1 MNSTLNFIDGHQI
14 SYAVAGA
21 CALFLFLL
29 LLFELLR
36 TRLYWIYEPRVHRD
50 DYKSKTPPA
59 PGRTPFAWV
68 RCVFEHWSD
77 YEQYA
82 GVDGVVLAHI
92 LRYMTDQ
99 CLFAAVVG
107 FVLLVPTYVTGD
119 GLSGYGYGKP
129 EGGSFSRWTITNI
142 DCRSGKRGAGDHCS
156 ATHCSAANRKN
167 RVFPHC
173 KNGSSEWRFVLVV
186 ACAWL
191 FTLRAL
197 VKLTANYE
205 RAKRLSLGRE
215 DNDDRSTCSNFG
227 STRSPWYCSLGVGW
241 PGRTT

>member
-1 MNSTLNFIDGHQI
+1 M
-14 SYAVAGA
+14 
-21 CALFLFLL
+21 
-29 LLFELLR
+29 
-36 TRLYWIYEPRVHRD
+36 
-50 DYKSKTPPA
+50 
-59 PGRTPFAWV
+59 
-68 RCVFEHWSD
+68 
-77 YEQYA
+77 
-82 GVDGVVLAHI
+82 LAHI

-142 DCRSGKRGAGDHCS
+142 YCRSGKRGAGDHCS

-227 STRSPWYCSLGVGW
+227 STPSPWSCSSGVGW

>member
-119 GLSGYGYGKP
+119 GLSG
-129 EGGSFSRWTITNI
+129 
-142 DCRSGKRGAGDHCS
+142 
-156 ATHCSAANRKN
+156 
-167 RVFPHC
+167 
-173 KNGSSEWRFVLVV
+173 
-186 ACAWL
+186 
-191 FTLRAL
+191 
-197 VKLTANYE
+197 
-205 RAKRLSLGRE
+205 
-215 DNDDRSTCSNFG
+215 
-227 STRSPWYCSLGVGW
+227 
-241 PGRTT
+241 

>member
-50 DYKSKTPPA
+50 YYKSKTPPA
-59 PGRTPFAWV
+59 PGRTPFAWM

-92 LRYMTDQ
+92 LRYLTDQ

-107 FVLLVPTYVTGD
+107 FLVLIPTYVTGD
-119 GLSGYGYGKP
+119 GLSGYGDGYGDKP
-129 EGGSFSRWTITNI
+129 DGGSFSWCFRRNSPLYWLQGHAVWHVLTMGALGCIYWFF
-142 DCRSGKRGAGDHCS
+142 RSEKIS
-156 ATHCSAANRKN
+156 YS
-167 RVFPHC
+167 
-173 KNGSSEWRFVLVV
+173 
-186 ACAWL
+186 
-191 FTLRAL
+191 
-197 VKLTANYE
+197 
-205 RAKRLSLGRE
+205 
-215 DNDDRSTCSNFG
+215 
-227 STRSPWYCSLGVGW
+227 
-241 PGRTT
+241 

>member
-68 RCVFEHWSD
+68 RCVFEHWSN

-82 GVDGVVLAHI
+82 GVDGVVDADGADLDAQTLALRPRLGLVLWGLAGLEERPERNVVLPEGLSII
-92 LRYMTDQ
+92 LAPGPRGLARVDDGRAG
-99 CLFAAVVG
+99 LH
-107 FVLLVPTYVTGD
+107 LLVLPVG
-119 GLSGYGYGKP
+119 
-129 EGGSFSRWTITNI
+129 
-142 DCRSGKRGAGDHCS
+142 
-156 ATHCSAANRKN
+156 
-167 RVFPHC
+167 
-173 KNGSSEWRFVLVV
+173 
-186 ACAWL
+186 
-191 FTLRAL
+191 
-197 VKLTANYE
+197 
-205 RAKRLSLGRE
+205 E
-215 DNDDRSTCSNFG
+215 D
-227 STRSPWYCSLGVGW
+227 
-241 PGRTT
+241 